1 VSQEVEVAQ
10 AAKGP
15 ATARIPAM
23 LVALIAPDLGME
35 RVARSARVAA
45 PLLVAFACSLAFAAA
60 EVARV
65 DAVQA
70 TLRELDA
77 QGKLKDLSDQ
87 AIADQ
92 TTSAER
98 AFAVKRVALA
108 AIRPPLIWAGSLVG
122 LYVLVWFLRGRSSAG
137 GLRAVAAASLLPHA
151 LADLLGAGATWLAA
165 RLPIDHAPLVPR
177 TLADL
182 LVARGMEAP
191 FAIQRL
197 AGALDFFSLWAAL
210 LLGFG
215 LGPAAQLPRGRA
227 LGAVLLSW
235 LLFRLL
241 TRVALAGG

>member
-10 AAKGP
+10 ASGSPVA
-15 ATARIPAM
+15 ARIPAL
-23 LVALIAPDLGME
+23 LVALVAPDLGME
-35 RVARSARVAA
+35 RVARSSRVAA
-45 PLLVAFACSLAFAAA
+45 PLLLALACSLAFGAA

-92 TTSAER
+92 TTAAER

-108 AIRPPLIWAGSLVG
+108 AIRPPLLWAGSLAG
-122 LYVLVWFLRGRSSAG
+122 LYLLVWFLRGRSSG
-137 GLRAVAAASLLPHA
+137 GGMRAVAAASLLPHA
-151 LADLLGAGATWLAA
+151 IADLLGAGATWLAA

-182 LVARGMEAP
+182 LVARGIEAP
-191 FAIQRL
+191 FALQRL

-215 LGPAAQLPRGRA
+215 LGPAARLSRGRA
-227 LGAVLLSW
+227 LGAVLLTW

-241 TRVALAGG
+241 TRVAFPGG